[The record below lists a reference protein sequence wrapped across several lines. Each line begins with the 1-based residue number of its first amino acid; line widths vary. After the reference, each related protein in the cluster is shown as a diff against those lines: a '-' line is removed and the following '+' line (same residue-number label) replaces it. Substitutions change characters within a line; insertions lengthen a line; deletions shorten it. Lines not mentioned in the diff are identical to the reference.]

1 VRLTKPRTTGRTAA
15 ANERFARETLAK
27 RIRPPPW
34 TAPCRHSTVIQPVRP
49 AESWGMAIRLIKD
62 EAIRGSGSFEVL
74 FDAGRPSVYFYFED
88 LPGRGLRPDPVDAED
103 SPGG

>member
-1 VRLTKPRTTGRTAA
+1 
-15 ANERFARETLAK
+15 
-27 RIRPPPW
+27 
-34 TAPCRHSTVIQPVRP
+34 
-49 AESWGMAIRLIKD
+49 MAIRLIKD